1 MRNKQSSYK
10 IKKEPI
16 QTRIQAKIKR
26 KVSNKAAVIL
36 LPIYPYQTNILEYIE
51 KPNRLKYRIQMMTPQ
66 ANSRAPTQVRTV
78 GALETPLIMT
88 KRTI

>member
-36 LPIYPYQTNILEYIE
+36 LPIYPY
-51 KPNRLKYRIQMMTPQ
+51 
-66 ANSRAPTQVRTV
+66 
-78 GALETPLIMT
+78 
-88 KRTI
+88 

>member
-16 QTRIQAKIKR
+16 QIRIQAKIKR

-36 LPIYPYQTNILEYIE
+36 LPIYPCENRCCYKKELQRGVGVKFNLEE
-51 KPNRLKYRIQMMTPQ
+51 KISIGQ
-66 ANSRAPTQVRTV
+66 
-78 GALETPLIMT
+78 
-88 KRTI
+88 